1 MFLSRQLPSIHSI
14 GDSVAS
20 SPNQAEDCWSDR
32 FSAMAT
38 SSHNP
43 FPRSPNPSTRSYD
56 SSSVSSA
63 TSPKPSAQY
72 LGSLMGTSTRAN
84 IVHAPQP
91 IGIPP
96 LPSATQSV
104 FQPYTPMTG
113 NSVMGRDSLPSND
126 SVAGTPGL
134 SNAQLSANV
143 QAQKRAYRQRRKD
156 PSCDACRERKVK
168 CDATETT
175 SCSECSS
182 RNVKCQFTKET
193 NRRMSSI
200 KQVQD
205 LEKQIERVRRENS
218 SLRRML
224 SERDGQMDID
234 MEGSDHL
241 PFPIPEINSNPK
253 QRKRAIPNHDPARE
267 RANFRNFSKGLFKPP
282 MPFRQPPSSILFDPP
297 LPQLPP
303 KPATTALLHSYYGAL
318 HVMMPLLHWPTLQ
331 HDVEELYQPG
341 GIQRAPKSWL
351 SLFFA
356 VLAVGSLFS
365 TDSHPDRTYRA
376 AEFLEVSR
384 SLTDPWNN
392 DFDLDSVRA
401 SLLIFISLY
410 ELNLRSAAW
419 TWLGGVVRAAQDLGL
434 HLETGTR
441 SRLDAD
447 MRRRVWWAI
456 YIVDKMTALELGRPA
471 LIHDS
476 DCDVALPEPI
486 DDHFLSPEGPVHPV
500 NVEPLTHSLHVIINV
515 VRSIPAI
522 AQASASTPIAPTR
535 LSTFDAHFAVCQRA
549 FPAAC
554 DPSSNLPIPPHMLM
568 PLAYLLSTRLLLH
581 RHNLSP
587 ACPPGVRNVAIE
599 QCTHTAIETALLIGR
614 TNASLA
620 DTANTLLTQHMFRS
634 ALFLVLTGHNEYAA
648 TCVRALKSID
658 ARRDVAIP
666 CGRFISFFVSIVSSK
681 RAEFAAYYPRSIPV
695 QGYQQQPP
703 TSQAVQE
710 RLLADEEL
718 LTYVSADLQAGS
730 ETSWIWAGADRDAAI
745 SSPPAG
751 GGLTRVENRTGLA
764 QEELQDWGGW
774 DRLDGL
780 LRGAPTPVPA
790 PAAAGPWNAAPAYT
804 PPAHPQSLPPALPPT
819 LPPIKMEVSPSIP
832 RPSTT
837 GPESAGNSPV
847 PGAAKRNTERIS
859 IANII

>member
-1 MFLSRQLPSIHSI
+1 
-14 GDSVAS
+14 
-20 SPNQAEDCWSDR
+20 
-32 FSAMAT
+32 MAA
-38 SSHNP
+38 SSHNF
-43 FPRSPNPSTRSYD
+43 FPRSPNLSTRSYD

-63 TSPKPSAQY
+63 TSPRPSTQY
-72 LGSLMGTSTRAN
+72 IGSIMGTSTRSN
-84 IVHAPQP
+84 IVHTPQP

-96 LPSATQSV
+96 LSSASQSA

-126 SVAGTPGL
+126 SVVGTPGL

-224 SERDGQMDID
+224 SERDGQMMDVD
-234 MEGSDHL
+234 MEGIDQS
-241 PFPIPEINSNPK
+241 PVQIPEINSNPK
-253 QRKRAIPNHDPARE
+253 QRIRAVPNHDPARE

-282 MPFRQPPSSILFDPP
+282 MPYRQPPSSILFDPP

-303 KPATTALLHSYYGAL
+303 RAATTALLHSYYGAV
-318 HVMMPLLHWPTLQ
+318 HVMKPILHWPTLQ
-331 HDVEELYQPG
+331 HGVDELYQPG
-341 GIQRAPKSWL
+341 GMQRAPKSWL
-351 SLFFA
+351 SMFFA
-356 VLAVGSLFS
+356 ILSVGSLFCA
-365 TDSHPDRTYRA
+365 DPADRSYRA
-376 AEFLEVSR
+376 GEFLEISR
-384 SLTDPWNN
+384 GLTDAWNN
-392 DFDLDSVRA
+392 DFDLDNIRA
-401 SLLIFISLY
+401 SFLTVLALL
-410 ELNLRSAAW
+410 ELNLKSAAW
-419 TWLGGVVRAAQDLGL
+419 AWLGSVVRVAQDLGL

-456 YIVDKMTALELGRPA
+456 YIVDRTTALELGRPA
-471 LIHDS
+471 LINDS
-476 DCDVALPEPI
+476 ECDVALPEPI
-486 DDHFLSPEGPVHPV
+486 DDHFLSPEGPVHPP
-500 NVEPLTHSLHVIINV
+500 NAEPLTHSLHVIINV

-522 AQASASTPIAPTR
+522 MQAFNSSPIAPTR
-535 LSTFDAHFAVCQRA
+535 LSTFDAHFAACQRA

-554 DPSSNLPIPPHMLM
+554 EPSSSLPIPPHMLM

-581 RHNLSP
+581 RHNLAP
-587 ACPPGVRNVAIE
+587 ACPPGVRAVAIE

-620 DTANTLLTQHMFRS
+620 DTANSLLTTHIFRS
-634 ALFLVLTGHNEYAA
+634 ASFLILTGHHEYAA
-648 TCVRALKSID
+648 TCIRALKSID
-658 ARRDVAIP
+658 KRRDVTIP
-666 CGRFISFFVSIVSSK
+666 CGRFLSFLASIVSSK
-681 RAEFAAYYPRSIPV
+681 RAELAAYYPRSVPT
-695 QGYQQQPP
+695 QGYQHQPP
-703 TSQAVQE
+703 STQAIQE

-718 LTYVSADLQAGS
+718 LTYVSTDLQANG
-730 ETSWIWAGADRDAAI
+730 EGSWIWAGAERDALVG
-745 SSPPAG
+745 SPPVG
-751 GGLTRVENRTGLA
+751 GGLTRVENRTGLT
-764 QEELQDWGGW
+764 QEELQDWAGW
-774 DRLDGL
+774 DRLECV
-780 LRGAPTPVPA
+780 LRGGPAGITGSWISAPT
-790 PAAAGPWNAAPAYT
+790 YT
-804 PPAHPQSLPPALPPT
+804 PPLHSQSLPPT
-819 LPPIKMEVSPSIP
+819 LPPIKMEGSASVP
-832 RPSTT
+832 RTGTT
-837 GPESAGNSPV
+837 APESAGNSPV
-847 PGAAKRNTERIS
+847 PGVKRNTERIS

>member
-1 MFLSRQLPSIHSI
+1 
-14 GDSVAS
+14 
-20 SPNQAEDCWSDR
+20 
-32 FSAMAT
+32 MAT

-43 FPRSPNPSTRSYD
+43 FPRSPNLSTRSYD

-72 LGSLMGTSTRAN
+72 IGSLMSTSARSTT
-84 IVHAPQP
+84 VHAPQP

-96 LPSATQSV
+96 LPSASQST

-126 SVAGTPGL
+126 SVVGTPGL

-205 LEKQIERVRRENS
+205 LEKQIERVRRENN

-224 SERDGQMDID
+224 SERDGQVDID
-234 MEGSDHL
+234 MEGVDQL
-241 PFPIPEINSNPK
+241 PLQIPEINSNPK
-253 QRKRAIPNHDPARE
+253 QRKRAAPNHDPARE
-267 RANFRNFSKGLFKPP
+267 RANFRTFSRGIFKPP
-282 MPFRQPPSSILFDPP
+282 MPYRQAPSAILFDPP

-303 KPATTALLHSYYGAL
+303 KQATTALLHSYYGAM

-351 SLFFA
+351 SMFFA
-356 VLAVGSLFS
+356 VLAVASLFCA
-365 TDSHPDRTYRA
+365 DSHQDRTYRA
-376 AEFLEVSR
+376 AEFLEISR
-384 SLTDPWNN
+384 SHADPWNN
-392 DFDLDSVRA
+392 DFDLDNVRA
-401 SLLIFISLY
+401 SFLTFLALY
-410 ELNLRSAAW
+410 ELNLKSAAW
-419 TWLGGVVRAAQDLGL
+419 TWLGTVVRAAQDLGL

-456 YIVDKMTALELGRPA
+456 YIADRMTALELGRPA

-486 DDHFLSPEGPVHPV
+486 DDHFLSPEGPVHPA

-522 AQASASTPIAPTR
+522 TQAFNSIPIAPTR
-535 LSTFDAHFAVCQRA
+535 LSTFDAHFATCQRA

-554 DPSSNLPIPPHMLM
+554 DSSSNLPIPPHMLM
-568 PLAYLLSTRLLLH
+568 PLAYLLSTRLFLH

-587 ACPPGVRNVAIE
+587 ASPPGVRAVAIE

-620 DTANTLLTQHMFRS
+620 DTANTLLTTHIFRS
-634 ALFLVLTGHNEYAA
+634 ALFLVFAGHNEYAA

-658 ARRDVAIP
+658 TRRDAAIP
-666 CGRFISFFVSIVSSK
+666 CGRFLSFFVSVVSNK
-681 RAEFAAYYPRSIPV
+681 RAELASYYPRSVPA
-695 QGYQQQPP
+695 QGYQHQTP
-703 TSQAVQE
+703 SAQAIQD

-718 LTYVSADLQAGS
+718 LAYVSTDLQAGG
-730 ETSWIWAGADRDAAI
+730 ETSWIWAGADRDAI
-745 SSPPAG
+745 VGTPPVG
-751 GGLTRVENRTGLA
+751 GGLTRIENRTGLA
-764 QEELQDWGGW
+764 QEELMDWGGW
-774 DRLDGL
+774 DRLDGV
-780 LRGAPTPVPA
+780 LRGAP
-790 PAAAGPWNAAPAYT
+790 AGPWNTAPTYT
-804 PPAHPQSLPPALPPT
+804 PPSHPQSLPPT
-819 LPPIKMEVSPSIP
+819 LPPIKMEAGPSIT
-832 RPSTT
+832 RPGTT
-837 GPESAGNSPV
+837 GPGSTGNSPA

>member
-1 MFLSRQLPSIHSI
+1 
-14 GDSVAS
+14 
-20 SPNQAEDCWSDR
+20 
-32 FSAMAT
+32 MAT

-63 TSPKPSAQY
+63 TSPKPSSQY
-72 LGSLMGTSTRAN
+72 MGSLMGTSTRTST
-84 IVHAPQP
+84 VHAPQP

-96 LPSATQSV
+96 LPSASQPA

-113 NSVMGRDSLPSND
+113 NSLMGRDSLPSSE
-126 SVAGTPGL
+126 SVVGTPGL

-224 SERDGQMDID
+224 NERDGPMDID
-234 MEGSDHL
+234 TDTVDQTLVPIPDIGSD
-241 PFPIPEINSNPK
+241 PK
-253 QRKRAIPNHDPARE
+253 RRRRAAPHHDLGRE
-267 RANFRNFSKGLFKPP
+267 RANFRNLSKGLFKPP
-282 MPFRQPPSSILFDPP
+282 IPHRQSPQTVLFDPP

-303 KPATTALLHSYYGAL
+303 KAAVTALLHSYYGAV
-318 HVMMPLLHWPTLQ
+318 HIMMPLLHWPTLQ
-331 HDVEELYQPG
+331 REVEDLYHPG
-341 GIQRAPKSWL
+341 GLQRAPVTWL
-351 SLFFA
+351 SMFFA
-356 VLAVGSLFS
+356 VLAMGSLFS
-365 TDSHPDRTYRA
+365 TDPHPERTYRA
-376 AEFLEVSR
+376 TEFLEISR
-384 SLTDPWNN
+384 GLTDPWNN
-392 DFDLDSVRA
+392 YFVLDNVRA
-401 SLLIFISLY
+401 TFLTALTLT
-410 ELNLRSAAW
+410 ELNLKSAAW
-419 TWLGGVVRAAQDLGL
+419 TWLGRAVRAAQDISL
-434 HLETGTR
+434 HLETTTR
-441 SRLDAD
+441 SRVDAD

-456 YIVDKMTALELGRPA
+456 YIVDRVMALELGRPS

-476 DCDVALPEPI
+476 DCDVSLPEPI
-486 DDHFLSPEGPVHPV
+486 DDHFLQHEGPMHPL

-515 VRSIPAI
+515 VRSIPALT
-522 AQASASTPIAPTR
+522 QAFSFPAIAPTR
-535 LSTFDAHFAVCQRA
+535 LSTFDAHFAACQRA

-581 RHNLSP
+581 RHNLGPNCSP
-587 ACPPGVRNVAIE
+587 EVRTVAIE
-599 QCTHTAIETALLIGR
+599 QCTHTALETAALIGR
-614 TNASLA
+614 TSASLA
-620 DTANTLLTQHMFRS
+620 DTATSLLTIHIFRS

-658 ARRDVAIP
+658 ARRDVAIS
-666 CGRFISFFVSIVSSK
+666 CGRFLAFFIQAVSS
-681 RAEFAAYYPRSIPV
+681 RRSELTAYYSRPIPG
-695 QGYQQQPP
+695 QGYQQQ
-703 TSQAVQE
+703 SSSAQAVQE
-710 RLLADEEL
+710 RILTDEILLA
-718 LTYVSADLQAGS
+718 YVTADLQAGS
-730 ETSWIWAGADRDAAI
+730 ETSWVWAGGEQDHIAPGA
-745 SSPPAG
+745 PAG
-751 GGLTRVENRTGLA
+751 GGLNRVENRTGLA
-764 QEELQDWGGW
+764 PDEQQDWGGW

-780 LRGAPTPVPA
+780 LRTPVGSWSAAPT
-790 PAAAGPWNAAPAYT
+790 YT
-804 PPAHPQSLPPALPPT
+804 PSALPPT
-819 LPPIKMEVSPSIP
+819 LPPIKMEQGPSVP
-832 RPSTT
+832 RSGNM
-837 GPESAGNSPV
+837 GPDSSGNNSPA
-847 PGAAKRNTERIS
+847 PGGPKRSTERIS

>member
-1 MFLSRQLPSIHSI
+1 MFLTRQLPSIHSI
-14 GDSVAS
+14 GEFVQEGLPS
-20 SPNQAEDCWSDR
+20 QAEDSWNSN
-32 FSAMAT
+32 FSTMAAA
-38 SSHNP
+38 SHNP

-63 TSPKPSAQY
+63 TSPRPPVQY
-72 LGSLMGTSTRAN
+72 LSNLMGTSARSNT
-84 IVHAPQP
+84 VHAPQP

-96 LPSATQSV
+96 LPSGSQSA

-126 SVAGTPGL
+126 SIAGTPGL

-205 LEKQIERVRRENS
+205 LEKQMERVRRENS
-218 SLRRML
+218 SLKRL
-224 SERDGQMDID
+224 LNERDGHMDID
-234 MEGSDHL
+234 VEGTDQ
-241 PFPIPEINSNPK
+241 PPAQIPEINSNPK
-253 QRKRAIPNHDPARE
+253 QRKRAAPNHDPARE

-282 MPFRQPPSSILFDPP
+282 VPYRQPPISILFDPP
-297 LPQLPP
+297 LPPLPP
-303 KPATTALLHSYYGAL
+303 KSATTSLLHSYYGAL

-341 GIQRAPKSWL
+341 GMQRAPKSWL
-351 SLFFA
+351 SMFFA
-356 VLAVGSLFS
+356 VLTVGSLFC
-365 TDSHPDRTYRA
+365 TDPHLDRTYRA
-376 AEFLEVSR
+376 GEFLEVSR
-384 SLTDPWNN
+384 SLADPWNN
-392 DFDLDSVRA
+392 DFDLDNIRA
-401 SLLIFISLY
+401 SFLTSIALC
-410 ELNLRSAAW
+410 ELNLKSAAW
-419 TWLGGVVRAAQDLGL
+419 ACLGHVVRAAQDLGL

-456 YIVDKMTALELGRPA
+456 YVVDQTMALEMGRPA

-486 DDHFLSPEGPVHPV
+486 DDHFLSPEGPVHPH
-500 NVEPLTHSLHVIINV
+500 NAEPLTHSLHVIINV
-515 VRSIPAI
+515 VRSIPAMT
-522 AQASASTPIAPTR
+522 QAMASTSIAPTR
-535 LSTFDAHFAVCQRA
+535 LSTFDAHFVACQRA

-581 RHNLSP
+581 RRNLTPASP
-587 ACPPGVRNVAIE
+587 LGVRTAAIE

-620 DTANTLLTQHMFRS
+620 DTANALLTTHIFRS
-634 ALFLVLTGHNEYAA
+634 ALFLVLTGQNDYAA

-658 ARRDVAIP
+658 SRRDVAIP
-666 CGRFISFFVSIVSSK
+666 CGRYISFFTSVVTSK
-681 RAEFAAYYPRSIPV
+681 RNELAAYYPRSVPA
-695 QGYQQQPP
+695 QGYHHQPP
-703 TSQAVQE
+703 SAQAIQE

-718 LTYVSADLQAGS
+718 LTYISADLQAS
-730 ETSWIWAGADRDAAI
+730 NETSWVWAGAERDAVVGA
-745 SSPPAG
+745 PPVG
-751 GGLTRVENRTGLA
+751 GGLSRVENRTGLT
-764 QEELQDWGGW
+764 QDELQDWGGW
-774 DRLDGL
+774 DRLDAV
-780 LRGAPTPVPA
+780 LRGGSTGSWANAPT
-790 PAAAGPWNAAPAYT
+790 YT
-804 PPAHPQSLPPALPPT
+804 PPVHQQSLPPT
-819 LPPIKMEVSPSIP
+819 LPPIKMEAGPSVP
-832 RPSTT
+832 RSATT
-837 GPESAGNSPV
+837 GPGSVGGSPV
-847 PGAAKRNTERIS
+847 PRAVKRNIERIS

>member
-1 MFLSRQLPSIHSI
+1 MFLNRQLPSIHSI
-14 GDSVAS
+14 GEPVQVGPSNQVKDHW
-20 SPNQAEDCWSDR
+20 SPKVST
-32 FSAMAT
+32 MAA

-63 TSPKPSAQY
+63 TSPRPSIQY
-72 LGSLMGTSTRAN
+72 MMSGSARST
-84 IVHAPQP
+84 IVHTPQP

-96 LPSATQSV
+96 LPSAGQSA

-205 LEKQIERVRRENS
+205 LEKQIERVRRENHG
-218 SLRRML
+218 LKRML
-224 SERDGQMDID
+224 NDRDGHMDID
-234 MEGSDHL
+234 VDGGDQSMGQ
-241 PFPIPEINSNPK
+241 IPEINSNPK
-253 QRKRAIPNHDPARE
+253 QRKRAVPNHDPARE
-267 RANFRNFSKGLFKPP
+267 RANFRNFSRGLFKPP
-282 MPFRQPPSSILFDPP
+282 MPYRQPPVSILFDPQ
-297 LPQLPP
+297 LPPLPP

-331 HDVEELYQPG
+331 HDVEELYKPG
-341 GIQRAPKSWL
+341 GLQRAPKSWL
-351 SLFFA
+351 SMFFG
-356 VLAVGSLFS
+356 VLAVGSLFCI
-365 TDSHPDRTYRA
+365 DPQPDRTYRA
-376 AEFLEVSR
+376 GEFLEASR

-392 DFDLDSVRA
+392 DFDLDNIRA
-401 SLLIFISLY
+401 SFLTFFALN
-410 ELNLRSAAW
+410 ELNLKSAAW
-419 TWLGGVVRAAQDLGL
+419 ASLGGVVRAAQDLGL

-456 YIVDKMTALELGRPA
+456 YVMDRMMALEMGRPA
-471 LIHDS
+471 LIHDF

-486 DDHFLSPEGPVHPV
+486 DDHFLSPEGPVHPH
-500 NVEPLTHSLHVIINV
+500 NVEPLTHSLHVILNV

-522 AQASASTPIAPTR
+522 TQAMASAPIAPTR
-535 LSTFDAHFAVCQRA
+535 LSTFDAYFATCQRA

-581 RHNLSP
+581 RQNLSP
-587 ACPPGVRNVAIE
+587 SSPLGVRTVAIE

-620 DTANTLLTQHMFRS
+620 DTATALLTTHIFRS
-634 ALFLVLTGHNEYAA
+634 ALFLVLTGHNDYAA

-658 ARRDVAIP
+658 SRRDVAIP
-666 CGRFISFFVSIVSSK
+666 CGRYISFFTSLVANK
-681 RAEFAAYYPRSIPV
+681 RNELLAYYPRSVPA
-695 QGYQQQPP
+695 QGYQHQP
-703 TSQAVQE
+703 SSAQAIQE
-710 RLLADEEL
+710 RILTDEEL
-718 LTYVSADLQAGS
+718 LTYITADLQAGN
-730 ETSWIWAGADRDAAI
+730 ETSWIWAGAERDAVVGT
-745 SSPPAG
+745 PPVG
-751 GGLTRVENRTGLA
+751 GGLARIENRTGHT
-764 QEELQDWGGW
+764 QEELRDWGGW
-774 DRLDGL
+774 DRLDAA
-780 LRGAPTPVPA
+780 LRGGHPVSSGAWGNAPT
-790 PAAAGPWNAAPAYT
+790 YT
-804 PPAHPQSLPPALPPT
+804 SPTHQQPLPPK
-819 LPPIKMEVSPSIP
+819 LPPIKLEAGPPVPHPLTTGSG
-832 RPSTT
+832 STT
-837 GPESAGNSPV
+837 HSPV
-847 PGAAKRNTERIS
+847 PSVVNRNTERIS

>member
-1 MFLSRQLPSIHSI
+1 
-14 GDSVAS
+14 
-20 SPNQAEDCWSDR
+20 
-32 FSAMAT
+32 
-38 SSHNP
+38 
-43 FPRSPNPSTRSYD
+43 
-56 SSSVSSA
+56 
-63 TSPKPSAQY
+63 
-72 LGSLMGTSTRAN
+72 
-84 IVHAPQP
+84 
-91 IGIPP
+91 
-96 LPSATQSV
+96 
-104 FQPYTPMTG
+104 
-113 NSVMGRDSLPSND
+113 MGRDSLPSND

-224 SERDGQMDID
+224 NEREGQMDVD
-234 MEGSDHL
+234 MEGVDHY
-241 PFPIPEINSNPK
+241 PVHIPEINSNPK
-253 QRKRAIPNHDPARE
+253 QRKRTVPHHDPARE

-282 MPFRQPPSSILFDPP
+282 MPYRHPPASILFEPP

-303 KPATTALLHSYYGAL
+303 KTATTALLHSYYGAV
-318 HVMMPLLHWPTLQ
+318 HVMMPLLHWPSLQ
-331 HDVEELYQPG
+331 HAVEELYQPG
-341 GIQRAPKSWL
+341 GAQRASKSWL
-351 SLFFA
+351 SMFFA
-356 VLAVGSLFS
+356 VLAVGSLFC
-365 TDSHPDRTYRA
+365 TDPHPDRTYRA
-376 AEFLEVSR
+376 AEFLEASR
-384 SLTDPWNN
+384 GLTDPWNN
-392 DFDLDSVRA
+392 DFDLDAVRA
-401 SLLIFISLY
+401 AFLTSLCLY
-410 ELNLRSAAW
+410 ELNLKSAAW
-419 TWLGGVVRAAQDLGL
+419 VWLGSVVRIAQDLSL

-456 YIVDKMTALELGRPA
+456 YIVDRVTALELGRPA
-471 LIHDS
+471 LIHDA

-522 AQASASTPIAPTR
+522 MQACLSTPIAPTR
-535 LSTFDAHFAVCQRA
+535 LSTFDAHFVACQRA

-568 PLAYLLSTRLLLH
+568 PLAYLLSTRLMLH

-587 ACPPGVRNVAIE
+587 ACPAGVRSIAVE
-599 QCTHTAIETALLIGR
+599 QCTHTAVDTALLIGR
-614 TNASLA
+614 TTASLA
-620 DTANTLLTQHMFRS
+620 DTANTLLTTHVFRS
-634 ALFLVLTGHNEYAA
+634 ALFLILTGHNDYAA

-658 ARRDVAIP
+658 TRRDVAVP
-666 CGRFISFFVSIVSSK
+666 CGRFLSFFISIVSNK
-681 RAEFAAYYPRSIPV
+681 RAELAAYYPRSMPA
-695 QGYQQQPP
+695 QGYQHPP
-703 TSQAVQE
+703 PSNQAVQE

-718 LTYVSADLQAGS
+718 LTYISTDLQAGS
-730 ETSWIWAGADRDAAI
+730 ETSWIWAGAERDAVAG
-745 SSPPAG
+745 SPPMG
-751 GGLTRVENRTGLA
+751 GGLTRVENRTGLTP
-764 QEELQDWGGW
+764 EELHDWGGW

-780 LRGAPTPVPA
+780 LRGTPSGSWNTAPS
-790 PAAAGPWNAAPAYT
+790 YT
-804 PPAHPQSLPPALPPT
+804 PPAHPQSLPPT
-819 LPPIKMEVSPSIP
+819 LPPIKMEAGPSIP
-832 RPSTT
+832 RSHTT
-837 GPESAGNSPV
+837 NLESAGNSPA